1 MSDKGTKQSVTNI
14 FKYSNI
20 LVTNI
25 YSDIRLYQFFFYE
38 YIRTFVRI
46 KFVCTNI
53 FGHSFVRQWTIW
65 HTGQICSLGQMS
77 IKNDTNDYLN
87 MSENFLECWE
97 AFKNVQNPSRLK
109 YSRQLET
116 LQTVG
121 KLTRLSGNF
130 LDCFSVW
137 KIFQT
142 EKSFQTRK
150 NFLDVQ
156 KLYCVLCICII
167 DCTKQACVCT

>member
-1 MSDKGTKQSVTNI
+1 M
-14 FKYSNI
+14 
-20 LVTNI
+20 
-25 YSDIRLYQFFFYE
+25 YQICLYE
-38 YIRTFVRI
+38 YIRTFVRPS
-46 KFVCTNI
+46 V
-53 FGHSFVRQWTIW
+53 
-65 HTGQICSLGQMS
+65 
-77 IKNDTNDYLN
+77 DYLAHRLDLFSRTN
-87 MSENFLECWE
+87 EYKKRYKRIFEYVRKLSRMLGSFQECPKS
-97 AFKNVQNPSRLK
+97 FQTVLK

-116 LQTVG
+116 VTVTVTVCTVQTVG